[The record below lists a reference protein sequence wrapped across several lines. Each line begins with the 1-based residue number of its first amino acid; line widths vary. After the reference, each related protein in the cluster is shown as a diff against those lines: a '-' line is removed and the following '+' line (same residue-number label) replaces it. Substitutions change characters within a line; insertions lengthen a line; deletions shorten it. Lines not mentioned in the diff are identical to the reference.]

1 MQTAMKDAATNRLLA
16 SLPDLDQRR
25 LLGRSRAIELTT
37 ATVLY
42 EPGKRIHEVYFPTG
56 GSVSL
61 ITTLRGH
68 DRLEVGL
75 VGDEGMLGTSLVLGV
90 AVRRTSRSHPSSE
103 CAARE

>member
-1 MQTAMKDAATNRLLA
+1 MKDAATNRLLA

-25 LLGRSRAIELTT
+25 LLGRSCAIELTT
-37 ATVLY
+37 ATELH